1 VDYQVANRTSFLT
14 LTLLTVIGLN
24 TGRATAQ
31 QGPQFGLPLNCSGDA
46 PCFVQNLVDIDRGKG
61 ILDPFCNAATF
72 DKHKG
77 TDIRLPNIAAMQRWG
92 DILSIADGVVTATR
106 GNMADRLWQTKAD
119 QKRFKGRECGNGV
132 AINHGKIN
140 GVEYTSQFCHMARRS
155 ITVRAGDQVKRGD
168 KIGAMGLSGATQFP
182 HIHVSIRRN
191 GKVVDPFTGQSPG
204 ANCHDIDTSGTLF
217 SAAALDRL
225 QSMRSEHLIEDGFA
239 NGPVDG
245 TQLLLGDIQPPTRNG
260 SLVYFTKFIN
270 LKKDDF
276 IRLSISGP
284 DGEFARSQTK
294 PLDRKKSTLTSYVG
308 RKTPPKP
315 GFYQGTAELIRKGEI
330 ITSHKS
336 RIIGF

>member
-1 VDYQVANRTSFLT
+1 MDYQVANRTSFLT
-14 LTLLTVIGLN
+14 LTLLTVIGLS

-77 TDIRLPNIAAMQRWG
+77 TDIRLPNIAARQRWG

-168 KIGAMGLSGATQFP
+168 KIGAMGLSGADQALRSIDFCFLFDCQNGALGGLVQPCPFVADPTQP
-182 HIHVSIRRN
+182 DEN
-191 GKVVDPFTGQSPG
+191 GIGNANTFVDCP
-204 ANCHDIDTSGTLF
+204 I
-217 SAAALDRL
+217 AL
-225 QSMRSEHLIEDGFA
+225 
-239 NGPVDG
+239 
-245 TQLLLGDIQPPTRNG
+245 
-260 SLVYFTKFIN
+260 
-270 LKKDDF
+270 
-276 IRLSISGP
+276 
-284 DGEFARSQTK
+284 
-294 PLDRKKSTLTSYVG
+294 
-308 RKTPPKP
+308 
-315 GFYQGTAELIRKGEI
+315 
-330 ITSHKS
+330 
-336 RIIGF
+336 